1 MHKLRPGQRYLFHEK
16 APYHETNIMF
26 RANVVA
32 VYEDSKTLVV
42 NHSET
47 EPSPRTQV
55 SIPLKWIVK
64 TEILENIVE
73 ENPILPSEILLII
86 DGYL

>member
-32 VYEDSKTLVV
+32 VYETTNTLVV
-42 NHSET
+42 DRSET

-55 SIPLKWIVK
+55 SIPLKWIV
-64 TEILENIVE
+64 EAQILENIVE

>member
-1 MHKLRPGQRYLFHEK
+1 MHQLNPGQRYLFHEK

-32 VYEDSKTLVV
+32 VYEKRKTLVV

-64 TEILENIVE
+64 TQILENIVE

>member
-1 MHKLRPGQRYLFHEK
+1 MNQLRPGQRYLFHEK

-32 VYEDSKTLVV
+32 VYEHSKTLVV
-42 NHSET
+42 NHFET

-55 SIPLKWIVK
+55 SIPFEWIVK
-64 TEILENIVE
+64 TQTLENIVE
-73 ENPILPSEILLII
+73 KNPILPSEILLII